1 VSIPGQP
8 AKMLKVDQKSK
19 GELSLGKF
27 KLPAGKA
34 TTVTVSNQD
43 TDGYVILDGVQF
55 KPVK

>member
-1 VSIPGQP
+1 V
-8 AKMLKVDQKSK
+8 KVNQKSQ

-34 TTVTVSNQD
+34 TTVTISNKD